1 MRAVLCQGDPIGGAP
16 SREVLIE
23 YWKEQL
29 AQIPEIESV
38 NFRGNF
44 AADQADEIAGDYDL
58 LLGAWIG
65 DGVFTREFFDRHPN
79 LKYVTTFGHGFGKID
94 EEAAIEKGIT
104 FTNTIYGD
112 MTIAQYG
119 MALLL
124 DICHD
129 VRLQSEFYKKTLEN
143 HTNIRTVK
151 SVRSRQVE
159 LYEKTIGIIG
169 LGTIGLWMARMA
181 AGFGMHVVA
190 YSRHKKTGS
199 EYDFIQQVSLEELYA
214 CSDVISIH
222 CPLTDETKNM
232 INKESFAKMK
242 DGVIIINTARGAI
255 INEADL
261 IDALNSGKVYAA
273 GLDVVVGEPLSEKTP
288 IFDCPNAVI
297 TPHIAWAPEEARYRT
312 VRIAVENL
320 KNWLAGSPTS
330 VIIKK

>member
-16 SREVLIE
+16 SRDTIIE

-38 NFRGNF
+38 DFRGNF
-44 AADQADEIAGDYDL
+44 MADQADEIAGDYDL
-58 LLGAWIG
+58 LLGAWIN
-65 DGVFTREFFDRHPN
+65 DNTFTREFFDRHPN

-94 EEAAIEKGIT
+94 AEAAREKGIT

-129 VRLQSEFYKKTLEN
+129 VRLQSEFYKKTLEA
-143 HTNIRTVK
+143 HVGIRTVK
-151 SVRSRQVE
+151 SVRSRQIE
-159 LYEKTIGIIG
+159 LYEKTMGIIG
-169 LGTIGLWMARMA
+169 LGSIGLWMAKMA
-181 AGFGMHVVA
+181 AGFGMHIVA
-190 YSRHKKTGS
+190 YSRHKKTGP
-199 EYDFIQQVSLEELYA
+199 EYDFIEQVSLEELYA
-214 CSDVISIH
+214 RSDVISIH
-222 CPLTDETKNM
+222 CPLTDETRDM
-232 INKESFAKMK
+232 INKEAFCKMK
-242 DGVIIINTARGAI
+242 DGVILINTARGAI
-255 INEADL
+255 IHEADL
-261 IDALNSGKVYAA
+261 IEALNSGKVYAA
-273 GLDVVVGEPLSEKTP
+273 GLDVVVGEPLHEKTP

-320 KNWLAGSPTS
+320 KNYLAGHPTS
-330 VIIKK
+330 VIV